1 MKKEDEIVRFDSLS
15 ELNRVLGLPK
25 PLHPMLSLVNYADMK
40 KPFDEQPKAFLLNFY
55 KISYKFNLTGKIA
68 YGQHSYDFDEG
79 RMAFVAPQQVLSRGE
94 ADRDLSGYTLL
105 FHPDLIRGYPL
116 AAKIKNYGFFSYA
129 SNEALFPS
137 DKEKKIIFWVFDRI
151 RDELK
156 STIDDSTQD
165 VLISYIE
172 TLLLYSNRFYKR
184 QFITRKPVNS
194 QLLTRLEKLLNDYF
208 EDSNSLH
215 NGLPTVEFL
224 ARQLSVSPR
233 YLSDMLR
240 AVSGQNA
247 QSIYRRWSL
256 KKQRS
261 TSHPVSFPLVRSPI
275 NSVLNNHSRSINY
288 LNEKRILRL
297 WSLNIPSINTN
308 ELL

>member
-55 KISYKFNLTGKIA
+55 KISYKFNLTGKIG

-79 RMAFVAPQQVLSRGE
+79 RMAFVAPQQVLARGE

-116 AAKIKNYGFFSYA
+116 AAKIKTYGFFSYS

-137 DKEKKIIFWVFDRI
+137 DKEKKIIFWLFDRI

-156 STIDDSTQD
+156 SNIDDSTQD

-172 TLLLYSNRFYKR
+172 TLLLHSNRFYKR

-208 EDSNSLH
+208 EDSSALH
-215 NGLPTVEFL
+215 NGLPTVEYL
-224 ARQLSVSPR
+224 AGQLSVSPR

-240 AVSGQNA
+240 AVSGQSA
-247 QSIYRRWSL
+247 QQHIQAKVIEKAKEYLTSSDLSVGEIAYQL
-256 KKQRS
+256 GFKQPQSFNKLFKRK
-261 TSHPVSFPLVRSPI
+261 TDFTPVEFR
-275 NSVLNNHSRSINY
+275 H
-288 LNEKRILRL
+288 
-297 WSLNIPSINTN
+297 SLN
-308 ELL
+308 

>member
-55 KISYKFNLTGKIA
+55 KISYKFNLTGKIG

-79 RMAFVAPQQVLSRGE
+79 RMAFVAPQQVLARGE

-116 AAKIKNYGFFSYA
+116 AAKIKTYGFFSYS

-137 DKEKKIIFWVFDRI
+137 DKEKKIIFWLFDRI

-156 STIDDSTQD
+156 SNIDDSTQD

-172 TLLLYSNRFYKR
+172 TLLLHSNRFYKR

-208 EDSNSLH
+208 EDSSALH
-215 NGLPTVEFL
+215 NGLPTVEYL
-224 ARQLSVSPR
+224 ALKLSVSPR

-240 AVSGQNA
+240 AVSGQSA
-247 QSIYRRWSL
+247 QQHIQAKVIEKAKEYLTSSDLSVGEIAYQL
-256 KKQRS
+256 GFKQPQSFNKLFKRK
-261 TSHPVSFPLVRSPI
+261 TDFTPVEFR
-275 NSVLNNHSRSINY
+275 H
-288 LNEKRILRL
+288 
-297 WSLNIPSINTN
+297 SLN
-308 ELL
+308 

>member
-1 MKKEDEIVRFDSLS
+1 MKKEDEIARFDSLS

-55 KISYKFNLTGKIA
+55 KISYKFNLTGKIG
-68 YGQHSYDFDEG
+68 YGQHTYDFDEG
-79 RMAFVAPQQVLSRGE
+79 RMAFVAPHQVLSRGE

-116 AAKIKNYGFFSYA
+116 AAKIRNYGFFSYA
-129 SNEALFPS
+129 ANEALFPS
-137 DKEKKIIFWVFDRI
+137 DKEKKNIFWVFDRI

-156 STIDDSTQD
+156 GTIDDSTQD
-165 VLISYIE
+165 VLVSYIE

-184 QFITRKPVNS
+184 QFITRKPVTS

-208 EDSNSLH
+208 EGDMALH
-215 NGLPTVEFL
+215 NGLPTVEYL
-224 ARQLSVSPR
+224 AQQLSVSPR

-240 AVSGQNA
+240 AITGQSA
-247 QSIYRRWSL
+247 QAHIQAKVIDKAKEYLTSSELSIGEIAYQIGFKQPQSFNKLFKRRTN
-256 KKQRS
+256 S
-261 TSHPVSFPLVRSPI
+261 TPVEFR
-275 NSVLNNHSRSINY
+275 Y
-288 LNEKRILRL
+288 
-297 WSLNIPSINTN
+297 SLN
-308 ELL
+308 